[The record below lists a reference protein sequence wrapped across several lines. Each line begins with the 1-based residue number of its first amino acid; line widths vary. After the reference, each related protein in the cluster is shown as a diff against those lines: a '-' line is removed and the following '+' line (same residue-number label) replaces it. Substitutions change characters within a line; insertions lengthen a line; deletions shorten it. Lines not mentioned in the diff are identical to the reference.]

1 MSEPHN
7 PVIEDY
13 RKTLKILHRLRR
25 KYIKKRDLKMVRVLD
40 EEIDEV
46 SRNLDHL
53 TKGEKRWKWD
63 CSQECS

>member
-13 RKTLKILHRLRR
+13 RKTLAALHRLRR
-25 KYIKKRDLKMVRVLD
+25 KYIKKWDLKMVGLLD

-46 SRNLDHL
+46 SRTLDHL

>member
-13 RKTLKILHRLRR
+13 RKTLAALHRLLER
-25 KYIKKRDLKMVRVLD
+25 KEQEGATEKQLRVVR

-46 SRNLDHL
+46 SHTLAHL
-53 TKGEKRWKWD
+53 QKGEKRWKW
-63 CSQECS
+63 ELE